1 MAWCSQVQDNPHVWS
16 MLYPSLS
23 HVFSIEIAM
32 FIAMERDVLQE
43 PSGISPTENEPV
55 AKVEFSVRCSSML
68 EMICRQVRS
77 AEQSHIPLGAAPMTA
92 VDDIR
97 GLCNPS
103 QIPSE
108 PNKLKLD
115 PIITV
120 GCSTFHL

>member
-1 MAWCSQVQDNPHVWS
+1 

-97 GLCNPS
+97 GLCTPS

-108 PNKLKLD
+108 PNKLELD
-115 PIITV
+115 PIVTV